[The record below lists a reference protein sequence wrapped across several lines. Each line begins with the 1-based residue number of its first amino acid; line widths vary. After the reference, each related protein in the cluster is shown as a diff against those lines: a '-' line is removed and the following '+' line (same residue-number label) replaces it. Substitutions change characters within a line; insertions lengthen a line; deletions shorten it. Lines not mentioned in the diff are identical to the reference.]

1 MKQKIKLI
9 HSFSTKPLENKSL
22 YYIDRLHHLIS
33 DIWIYTLSAAYA
45 RREGFDIELYTDSLG
60 ALLLSK
66 APYTKIHTD
75 LDNISND
82 IHPRFWA
89 CGKVYAL
96 EAAGNNTIHIDGDV
110 FIKDAKLLDVGK
122 TDFIVQNEESSNYV
136 ESGEANLIDKDF
148 ASFLQ
153 EYGIDTSISTPY
165 NMGVIGIFNPAL
177 RDKYISAY
185 KDLAIKIS
193 SKFQESLNKDNITP
207 DLLVEQ
213 LQFRQLSENYK
224 GTVIIHK
231 GAKEIPKGYQHL
243 ITSAKYQ
250 DKILNKVKQTLKVFF
265 PEIYKKTLK
274 LCRNI

>member
-9 HSFSTKPLENKSL
+9 HSFSTKPLENKSM
-22 YYIDRLHHLIS
+22 YYIDNLHHLIS

-122 TDFIVQNEESSNYV
+122 TDFIVQNEESCNYV
-136 ESGEANLIDKDF
+136 EGGEANRIDKDF

>member
-1 MKQKIKLI
+1 M
-9 HSFSTKPLENKSL
+9 

-45 RREGFDIELYTDSLG
+45 QREGFDIELYTDSLG

-96 EAAGNNTIHIDGDV
+96 EAAGDNTIHIDGDV

-122 TDFIVQNEESSNYV
+122 TDFIVQNEESNNYV
-136 ESGEANLIDKDF
+136 EKGEANLIDKDF

-207 DLLVEQ
+207 DLFVEQ
-213 LQFRQLSENYK
+213 LQFSQLSENYK

>member
-9 HSFSTKPLENKSL
+9 HSFSTKPLENKSM

-89 CGKVYAL
+89 CGKVYAI

-122 TDFIVQNEESSNYV
+122 TDFIVQNEEYSNYV
-136 ESGEANLIDKDF
+136 EGGEANRIDKDF

-207 DLLVEQ
+207 DLFVEQ

-231 GAKEIPKGYQHL
+231 GAKEVPKGYQHL

-250 DKILNKVKQTLKVFF
+250 DKIVNKVKQTLKVFF

>member
-9 HSFSTKPLENKSL
+9 HSFSTKPLENKSM

-75 LDNISND
+75 LDNISNE

-122 TDFIVQNEESSNYV
+122 TDFIVQNKESVNYV
-136 ESGEANLIDKDF
+136 ETRETGRIDKDF

-231 GAKEIPKGYQHL
+231 GAKEVPKGYQHL
-243 ITSAKYQ
+243 VTSAKYQ
-250 DKILNKVKQTLKVFF
+250 NEIVNKVKQTLKVFF

>member
-22 YYIDRLHHLIS
+22 YHIDRLHHLIS

-75 LDNISND
+75 LDNISNE

-122 TDFIVQNEESSNYV
+122 TDFIVQNEEYSNYV
-136 ESGEANLIDKDF
+136 EGGEANRIDKDF

-207 DLLVEQ
+207 DLFVEQ

>member
-9 HSFSTKPLENKSL
+9 HSFSTKPLENKSM

-136 ESGEANLIDKDF
+136 EMGEANRIDKDF

-193 SKFQESLNKDNITP
+193 SKFQESLNKDNVTP
-207 DLLVEQ
+207 DLFVEQ
-213 LQFRQLSENYK
+213 LQFSQLSENYK

-231 GAKEIPKGYQHL
+231 GAKEVPKGYQHL
-243 ITSAKYQ
+243 VTSAKYQ
-250 DKILNKVKQTLKVFF
+250 DEIVNKVKQTLKVFF

>member
-9 HSFSTKPLENKSL
+9 HSFSTKPLENKSM
-22 YYIDRLHHLIS
+22 YYIDNLHHLIS

-75 LDNISND
+75 LDNISNE

-96 EAAGNNTIHIDGDV
+96 EAAGDNTIHIDGDV

-136 ESGEANLIDKDF
+136 EGGEANRIDKDF

-207 DLLVEQ
+207 DLFVEQ
-213 LQFRQLSENYK
+213 LQFSQLSENYK

-231 GAKEIPKGYQHL
+231 GAKEVPKGYQHL

-250 DKILNKVKQTLKVFF
+250 DEILNKVKQTLKVFF

>member
-9 HSFSTKPLENKSL
+9 HSFSTKPLENKSM
-22 YYIDRLHHLIS
+22 YYIDNLHHLIS
-33 DIWIYTLSAAYA
+33 DIWMYTLSAAYA

-96 EAAGNNTIHIDGDV
+96 EAAGDNTIHIDGDV

-122 TDFIVQNEESSNYV
+122 TDFIVQNEEYSNYV
-136 ESGEANLIDKDF
+136 EGGEANRIDKDF

-193 SKFQESLNKDNITP
+193 SKFQESLNKDNVTP
-207 DLLVEQ
+207 DLFVEQ
-213 LQFRQLSENYK
+213 LQFSQLSENYK

-231 GAKEIPKGYQHL
+231 GAKEVPKGYQHL
-243 ITSAKYQ
+243 VTSAKYQ
-250 DKILNKVKQTLKVFF
+250 DEIVNKVKQTLKVFF

>member
-9 HSFSTKPLENKSL
+9 HSFSTKPLENKSM
-22 YYIDRLHHLIS
+22 YYIDNLHHLIS
-33 DIWIYTLSAAYA
+33 DIWMYTLSAAYA

-136 ESGEANLIDKDF
+136 ETGEANRIDKDF

-207 DLLVEQ
+207 DLFVEQ
-213 LQFRQLSENYK
+213 LQFSQLSENYK

-231 GAKEIPKGYQHL
+231 GAKEVPKGYQHL
-243 ITSAKYQ
+243 VTSAKYQ
-250 DKILNKVKQTLKVFF
+250 DKIVNKVKQTLKVFF

>member
-9 HSFSTKPLENKSL
+9 HSFSTKPLENKSM
-22 YYIDRLHHLIS
+22 YYIDNLHHLIS

-96 EAAGNNTIHIDGDV
+96 EAAGDNTIHIDGDV

-122 TDFIVQNEESSNYV
+122 TDFIVQNEESGNYV
-136 ESGEANLIDKDF
+136 EGGEANRIDKDF

-207 DLLVEQ
+207 DLFVEQ

-231 GAKEIPKGYQHL
+231 GAKEVPKGYQHL
-243 ITSAKYQ
+243 LTSAKYQ
-250 DKILNKVKQTLKVFF
+250 NEILNKVKQTLKVFF

>member
-22 YYIDRLHHLIS
+22 YHIDRLHHLIS

-122 TDFIVQNEESSNYV
+122 TDFIVQNEESTNYV
-136 ESGEANLIDKDF
+136 ETGEANRIDKDF

-231 GAKEIPKGYQHL
+231 GAKEVPKGYQHL
-243 ITSAKYQ
+243 VTSAKYQ
-250 DKILNKVKQTLKVFF
+250 DEILNKVKQTLKVFF

>member
-9 HSFSTKPLENKSL
+9 HSFSTKPLENKSM
-22 YYIDRLHHLIS
+22 YYIDNLHHLIS

-110 FIKDAKLLDVGK
+110 FIKDAKLLDVRK
-122 TDFIVQNEESSNYV
+122 TDFIVQNEESGNYV
-136 ESGEANLIDKDF
+136 EGGEANRIDKDF

-193 SKFQESLNKDNITP
+193 SRFQESLNKDNITP
-207 DLLVEQ
+207 DLFIEQ

-231 GAKEIPKGYQHL
+231 GAKEVPKGYQHL
-243 ITSAKYQ
+243 VTSVKYQ
-250 DKILNKVKQTLKVFF
+250 DEIVNKVKQTLKVFF

>member
-136 ESGEANLIDKDF
+136 ESGEAGRIDKDF

-231 GAKEIPKGYQHL
+231 GAKEVPKGYQHL

-250 DKILNKVKQTLKVFF
+250 DEIVNKVKQTLKVFF

>member
-75 LDNISND
+75 LDNISNE

-110 FIKDAKLLDVGK
+110 FIKDAKLLDIGK

-136 ESGEANLIDKDF
+136 ETGYANQIDKDF

-165 NMGVIGIFNPAL
+165 NMGVIGIFNPTL

-207 DLLVEQ
+207 DLFVEQ
-213 LQFRQLSENYK
+213 LQFSQLSENYK

-231 GAKEIPKGYQHL
+231 GAKEVPKGYQHL
-243 ITSAKYQ
+243 VTSFKYQ
-250 DKILNKVKQTLKVFF
+250 DEILNKVKQTLKVFF

>member
-136 ESGEANLIDKDF
+136 EAGEADRIDKDF

-231 GAKEIPKGYQHL
+231 GAKEVPKGYQHL
-243 ITSAKYQ
+243 VTSAKYQ

>member
-9 HSFSTKPLENKSL
+9 HSFSTKPLENKSM
-22 YYIDRLHHLIS
+22 YYIDNLHHLIS

-96 EAAGNNTIHIDGDV
+96 EAAGDNTIHIDGDV

-136 ESGEANLIDKDF
+136 EGGEANRIDKDF

-207 DLLVEQ
+207 DLFVEQ

-243 ITSAKYQ
+243 LTSAKYQ
-250 DKILNKVKQTLKVFF
+250 DEILNKVKQTLKVFF

>member
-1 MKQKIKLI
+1 M
-9 HSFSTKPLENKSL
+9 

-33 DIWIYTLSAAYA
+33 DIWMYTLSAAYA

-96 EAAGNNTIHIDGDV
+96 EAAGDNTIHIDGDV

-148 ASFLQ
+148 ASFL
-153 EYGIDTSISTPY
+153 
-165 NMGVIGIFNPAL
+165 
-177 RDKYISAY
+177 
-185 KDLAIKIS
+185 
-193 SKFQESLNKDNITP
+193 
-207 DLLVEQ
+207 
-213 LQFRQLSENYK
+213 
-224 GTVIIHK
+224 
-231 GAKEIPKGYQHL
+231 
-243 ITSAKYQ
+243 
-250 DKILNKVKQTLKVFF
+250 
-265 PEIYKKTLK
+265 
-274 LCRNI
+274 

>member
-9 HSFSTKPLENKSL
+9 HSFSTKPLENKSM
-22 YYIDRLHHLIS
+22 YYIDNLHHLIS
-33 DIWIYTLSAAYA
+33 DIWMYTLSAAYA

-110 FIKDAKLLDVGK
+110 FIKDAELLDVGK
-122 TDFIVQNEESSNYV
+122 TDFIVQNEEYSNYV
-136 ESGEANLIDKDF
+136 EGGEANRIDKDF

-193 SKFQESLNKDNITP
+193 SKFQESLNKDNVTP
-207 DLLVEQ
+207 DLFVEQ
-213 LQFRQLSENYK
+213 LQFSQLSENYK

-231 GAKEIPKGYQHL
+231 GAKEVPKGYQHL
-243 ITSAKYQ
+243 VTSAKYQ
-250 DKILNKVKQTLKVFF
+250 DEIVNKVKQTLKVFF

>member
-22 YYIDRLHHLIS
+22 YHIDRLHHLIS

-122 TDFIVQNEESSNYV
+122 TDFIVQNEEYSNYV
-136 ESGEANLIDKDF
+136 EGGEANRIDKDF

-207 DLLVEQ
+207 DLFVEQ

-231 GAKEIPKGYQHL
+231 GAKEVPKGYQHL

-250 DKILNKVKQTLKVFF
+250 DEILNKVKQTLKVFF

>member
-22 YYIDRLHHLIS
+22 YHIDRLHHLIS

-136 ESGEANLIDKDF
+136 ETGEANRIDKDF

-207 DLLVEQ
+207 DLFVEQ

-250 DKILNKVKQTLKVFF
+250 DGILNKVKQTLKVFF

>member
-9 HSFSTKPLENKSL
+9 HSFSTKPLENKSM
-22 YYIDRLHHLIS
+22 YYIDNLHHLIS

-136 ESGEANLIDKDF
+136 EGGEANRIDKDF

-193 SKFQESLNKDNITP
+193 SKFQESLNKDNVTP
-207 DLLVEQ
+207 DLFVEQ
-213 LQFRQLSENYK
+213 LQFSQLSENYK

-231 GAKEIPKGYQHL
+231 GEKEVPKGYQHL
-243 ITSAKYQ
+243 VTSAKYQ

>member
-1 MKQKIKLI
+1 M
-9 HSFSTKPLENKSL
+9 

-122 TDFIVQNEESSNYV
+122 TDFIVQNEEYSNYV
-136 ESGEANLIDKDF
+136 EGGEANRIDKDF
-148 ASFLQ
+148 ASFL
-153 EYGIDTSISTPY
+153 
-165 NMGVIGIFNPAL
+165 
-177 RDKYISAY
+177 
-185 KDLAIKIS
+185 
-193 SKFQESLNKDNITP
+193 
-207 DLLVEQ
+207 
-213 LQFRQLSENYK
+213 
-224 GTVIIHK
+224 
-231 GAKEIPKGYQHL
+231 
-243 ITSAKYQ
+243 
-250 DKILNKVKQTLKVFF
+250 
-265 PEIYKKTLK
+265 
-274 LCRNI
+274 

>member
-9 HSFSTKPLENKSL
+9 HSFSTKPLENKSM
-22 YYIDRLHHLIS
+22 YYIDNLHHLIS

-122 TDFIVQNEESSNYV
+122 TDFIVQNEESCNYV
-136 ESGEANLIDKDF
+136 EGGEANRIDKDF

-193 SKFQESLNKDNITP
+193 SKFQESLNKDNVTP
-207 DLLVEQ
+207 DLFVEQ
-213 LQFRQLSENYK
+213 LQFSQLSENYK

-231 GAKEIPKGYQHL
+231 GAKEVPKGYQHL
-243 ITSAKYQ
+243 VTSAKYQ

>member
-1 MKQKIKLI
+1 M
-9 HSFSTKPLENKSL
+9 

-136 ESGEANLIDKDF
+136 EMGEANRIDKDF

-207 DLLVEQ
+207 DLFLEQ

-231 GAKEIPKGYQHL
+231 GAKEVPKGYQHL

-250 DKILNKVKQTLKVFF
+250 DEIVNKVKQTLKVFF

>member
-22 YYIDRLHHLIS
+22 YHIDRLHHLIS

-136 ESGEANLIDKDF
+136 EGGEANRIDKDF

-207 DLLVEQ
+207 DLFVEQ

-250 DKILNKVKQTLKVFF
+250 DEILNKVKQTLKVFF

>member
-9 HSFSTKPLENKSL
+9 HSFSTKPLENKSM
-22 YYIDRLHHLIS
+22 YYIDNLHHLIS
-33 DIWIYTLSAAYA
+33 DIWMYTLSAAYA

-96 EAAGNNTIHIDGDV
+96 EAAGDNTIHIDGDV

-122 TDFIVQNEESSNYV
+122 TDFIVQNEEYSNYV
-136 ESGEANLIDKDF
+136 EGGEANRIDKDF
-148 ASFLQ
+148 TSFLQ

-207 DLLVEQ
+207 DLFIEQ

-231 GAKEIPKGYQHL
+231 GAKEVPKGYQHL

-250 DKILNKVKQTLKVFF
+250 DEIVNKVKQTLKVFF

>member
-9 HSFSTKPLENKSL
+9 HSFSTKPLENKSM
-22 YYIDRLHHLIS
+22 YYIDNLHHLIS

-75 LDNISND
+75 LDNISNE

-122 TDFIVQNEESSNYV
+122 TDFIVQNEESGNYV
-136 ESGEANLIDKDF
+136 EGGEANRIDKDF

-207 DLLVEQ
+207 DLFVEQ
-213 LQFRQLSENYK
+213 LQFSQLSENYK

-231 GAKEIPKGYQHL
+231 GAKEVPKGYQHL

-250 DKILNKVKQTLKVFF
+250 DEILNKVKQTLKVFF